1 MRAPTVRKL
10 CTLSTLFRSHVQ
22 NNPKKNPSS
31 IITSIPCE
39 TQQHFQSELYLST
52 LKLHGPSPP
61 EDLPDLDFDPATA
74 QLSNILYTPPVEK
87 LGCEGVDD
95 HEKEKN
101 VLEIPTIRDSLNVDA
116 SMRRKDVGRERK
128 QKWIF
133 KYTGD
138 ERSDRLMNIC
148 AKKLGTTATVDVFGR
163 LGRET
168 GLKEYNGLIKVCIK
182 KARATNDEN
191 ISMEEISKSYYL
203 LKLMRECGFQLEE
216 QTYRPVLEYI
226 TDMGLVQEFQLFYDV
241 IQASNPSSIS
251 RLGYYEMLLWIRVN
265 NEEMIRDI
273 CEYITVEEGK
283 DTSALRERYLLA
295 LCESD
300 RKTQILDVLKNIDI
314 TKFTSAKSISNIFQ
328 SLGRLLLESDAEN
341 LLLDL
346 TACDYDADHISNF
359 IACYAVSIPNLA
371 VEDIISKIENLH
383 DVLEVLP
390 SSSAYEKLISYCC
403 GTYKVDVALDI
414 VEKMCEAGFKPSIH
428 VLQTIVQI
436 CEETYDYILVHRIY
450 SIIRCHHH
458 NMQLNGEICRCLVQ
472 FCVRIKDYQRAY
484 EMVSELQE
492 MNFKPTTAMYNAIMA
507 GYFREKNISGA
518 LKVLKHMQDAN
529 LKPDSQT
536 FSYLFTNCDKQE
548 DINKYY
554 EEMKQSGT
562 APTKQIFMALIN
574 GYAACGELE
583 KAKQVVLDPGIQLKY
598 LNEIK
603 SVLVSVLASH
613 GQLSEAIG
621 IYNEI
626 KNAGHHL
633 EPKAV
638 ICLIDELRHISGEL
652 EGLLRLLNELSDLD
666 YWVDG
671 CYRVIQYCV
680 ENNHLSTAVNLFKQ
694 LKDHLKNDEI
704 MTEVLFDGAYAV
716 IAGSESTHLQ
726 FGMDLLWAIK
736 DELGLVPSRQCL
748 DFLLSA
754 CAQSKDLNNSRL
766 VWREYEVCGYPYNVL
781 SYVRMYQALL
791 ASGDHRSAEVILN
804 KIARDDAEICS
815 LISACQ
821 KAYTVKT
828 KSLECEKKKET
839 VKSVEGV
846 KKKKNV
852 KSVEGDTKEKNIK
865 SAEGEKKKKNVTS
878 VEGEKKKKK
887 KRKAAEKKKI
897 E

>member
-436 CEETYDYILVHRIY
+436 CEETYDYIL
-450 SIIRCHHH
+450 
-458 NMQLNGEICRCLVQ
+458 
-472 FCVRIKDYQRAY
+472 YQRAY

-694 LKDHLKNDEI
+694 LKDHFKNDEI